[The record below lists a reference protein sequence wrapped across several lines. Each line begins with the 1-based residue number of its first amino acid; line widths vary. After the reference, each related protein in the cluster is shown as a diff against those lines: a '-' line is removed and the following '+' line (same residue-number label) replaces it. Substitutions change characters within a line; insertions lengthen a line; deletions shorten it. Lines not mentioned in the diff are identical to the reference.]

1 MLEMSIERAA
11 EIVREHSFGD
21 AQLRIYQ
28 RRDER
33 YGELFFELR
42 ICMTVQNT
50 EVIAGTAPITVT
62 RTCTL
67 PVKYTTE
74 QLLCETLQ
82 VLLRQL
88 WMHEFDERFRR
99 KGVRVNN
106 PHKFDQ
112 QAAPGLGNALP

>member
-21 AQLRIYQ
+21 AQLQIYQ

-33 YGELFFELR
+33 HERFFELS
-42 ICMTVQNT
+42 IYLTVPNT
-50 EVIAGTAPITVT
+50 EVIAGTAPVVVG
-62 RTCTL
+62 RTSTL
-67 PVKYTTE
+67 PVKFATE

-99 KGVRVNN
+99 QGVRVHN
-106 PHKFDQ
+106 PHEFDHKV
-112 QAAPGLGNALP
+112 A